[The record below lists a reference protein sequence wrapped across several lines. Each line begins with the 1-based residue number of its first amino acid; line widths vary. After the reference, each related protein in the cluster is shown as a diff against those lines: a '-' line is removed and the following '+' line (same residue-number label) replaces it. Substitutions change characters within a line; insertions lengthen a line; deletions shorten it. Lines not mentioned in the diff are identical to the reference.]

1 MDMKRSLQICFYLP
15 LCGLLVWFLVDAAE
29 VRCTVSE
36 ALALCAG
43 SVIPALFPFL
53 AVSSLLVSL
62 DFGQWLSPCFSG
74 LMSSLFHLPG
84 PAGSA
89 LLLGLAAGYPVGAK
103 TAADLYRSGLLTR
116 AEAER
121 LLTFC
126 NNSNPVFLISVL
138 GSGVFDS
145 TRAGLWLWLIHIASA
160 LLTGLLF
167 RGHGTGGPFQQ
178 TRPPALSPAPSFS
191 GAFVAAVKSAAG
203 AMLSICAFVTLFYVL
218 SSPLARLSS
227 PFGPL
232 LTGALELFSLTPQ
245 LSPDQ
250 TGFLLAAGCAGWGGV
265 SVLCQT
271 ASVLEGNGLSL
282 RPCFFGKL
290 TQGLL
295 SLLLAALLSRYV
307 LFKELNKTQEDYLKE
322 FFRKKGNGPL
332 FLSIFRK

>member
-167 RGHGTGGPFQQ
+167 RNQGPESSCQHA
-178 TRPPALSPAPSFS
+178 RPPARSATPSFPN
-191 GAFVAAVKSAAG
+191 AFVAAVKSSAG

-218 SSPLARLSS
+218 SSPLAVLGA
-227 PFGPL
+227 PLGPI
-232 LTGALELFSLTPQ
+232 LTGTLELFSLTPQ
-245 LSPDQ
+245 LSPDRFS
-250 TGFLLAAGCAGWGGV
+250 FLLAAGCAGWGGI

-271 ASVLEGNGLSL
+271 AAVLVESGLSL
-282 RPCFFGKL
+282 RPCFFGTL

-295 SLLLAALLSRYV
+295 SFLLAALLSHYA
-307 LFKELNKTQEDYLKE
+307 L
-322 FFRKKGNGPL
+322 P
-332 FLSIFRK
+332 